1 MNTLTL
7 RTSSASCQI
16 ALHGAH
22 LTSYVRNG
30 LERLFV
36 SQQAVMDG
44 TKAIRGGVPIC
55 WPWFGQLHADIASH
69 KIAHGLVRNQPW
81 DIIAQTYSAEES
93 SVTLVPSDTHHPL
106 WPSGLS
112 CSIKITLGEVLEIR
126 LISSNSSAK
135 PIALTGALHTY
146 FAIPD
151 IVDIELEGFEQ
162 AHQYI
167 DNNTTTRHDFGEN
180 PYLINDEVDR
190 VHLLP
195 APSTKIVSDSPITI
209 KHRGHDS
216 LVVWNPGA
224 AKAKAL
230 ADLADKEYRQF
241 VCIETA
247 LTQGFELI
255 PGNTHELIQSID

>member
-1 MNTLTL
+1 M
-7 RTSSASCQI
+7 RVGVSSD
-16 ALHGAH
+16 
-22 LTSYVRNG
+22 V
-30 LERLFV
+30 FV
-36 SQQAVMDG
+36 S
-44 TKAIRGGVPIC
+44 
-55 WPWFGQLHADIASH
+55 GQLC
-69 KIAHGLVRNQPW
+69 P
-81 DIIAQTYSAEES
+81 
-93 SVTLVPSDTHHPL
+93 
-106 WPSGLS
+106 
-112 CSIKITLGEVLEIR
+112 
-126 LISSNSSAK
+126 SAK